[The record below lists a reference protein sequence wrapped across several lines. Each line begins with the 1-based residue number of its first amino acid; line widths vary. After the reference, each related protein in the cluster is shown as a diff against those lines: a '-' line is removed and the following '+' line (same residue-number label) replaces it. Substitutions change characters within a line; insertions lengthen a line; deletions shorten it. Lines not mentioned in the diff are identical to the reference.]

1 MTTIEFWDQATLLG
15 NGFIPSLISFFEIF
29 IFGIAILTFTW
40 GFFRL
45 LMSGGNEEIQKK
57 ARTRIVNGVLGLLF
71 FGFVKVWGSVIAKG
85 DFFGEFATV

>member
-1 MTTIEFWDQATLLG
+1 
-15 NGFIPSLISFFEIF
+15 
-29 IFGIAILTFTW
+29 
-40 GFFRL
+40 
-45 LMSGGNEEIQKK
+45 MSGGNEEIQKK